1 MCQLGRARGT
11 PVATQG
17 PVCRR
22 VFHRME
28 LTVLTETFFQTI
40 LDGCCSLR
48 VSPVLVSLSDLF
60 FKKNISGHDTW
71 HVGSS
76 LTRN

>member
-60 FKKNISGHDTW
+60 FKKTF
-71 HVGSS
+71 
-76 LTRN
+76 LAMTRGMWDLP